1 MLADFVM
8 AGRVPAIFL
17 FRIEGPLVA
26 PARVMH

>member
-1 MLADFVM
+1 MPADFVM
-8 AGRVPAIFL
+8 AGLAPAILL

>member
-1 MLADFVM
+1 MLTDFVM
-8 AGRVPAIFL
+8 AGFAPAILL

>member
-1 MLADFVM
+1 M
-8 AGRVPAIFL
+8 AGLDPAILL

>member
-8 AGRVPAIFL
+8 AGLDPAIL
-17 FRIEGPLVA
+17 PFRIEGPLVA